1 MSDENKRRPSA
12 SRRAR
17 LDTRA
22 EPNSALLPEPESLV
36 TRGRRGGSTPP
47 RPKPGV
53 EIRGPESLSDP
64 AALRRQ
70 VSALQQELAQTQH
83 RLAAIQEEREEETDR
98 FSEMLARVTVLES
111 GKREADA
118 KLGREGAGEEGLTEA
133 DRRTAG
139 LLADLAKLKADL
151 EKERET
157 TAWLRT
163 AGEQAT
169 REVAAFRARATAP
182 ELKAVRRE
190 VEEQARADEVK
201 RLTSEQERAK
211 EELLAAQKAA
221 EREASRAAESAAA
234 EKRADEELAA
244 ARSRYDD
251 LVAEHDRE
259 LARLNEESATRI
271 GELEANLTTER
282 ATLDELTAAAD
293 TAKADLRKEHS
304 KALETAAE
312 AAKADATRA
321 LDAAKAEHA
330 SKLETAREDAARALS
345 QLRSEHSAAVARL
358 SGDHQT
364 KLAEAV
370 KGAEEKAT
378 KAAGV
383 ELARTK
389 ATVAALEKEKADLLA
404 ARTAAEG
411 RTKAAAKELDAT
423 TAMLKALIRSHEVL
437 ESGEDQMAKLREEAR
452 SARADI
458 ADQTIAL
465 RLALSR
471 LSDAVHAPEGDS
483 KKK

>member
-22 EPNSALLPEPESLV
+22 EPNSAELPAPEALV

-53 EIRGPESLSDP
+53 EIRGADSPSDP

-70 VSALQQELAQTQH
+70 LSALQQELAQTQH

-98 FSEMLARVTVLES
+98 FSEMLARVTVLEA

-139 LLADLAKLKADL
+139 LLAEVARLKADL

-182 ELKAVRRE
+182 ELRAVRRE

-201 RLTSEQERAK
+201 RLTTELERAK
-211 EELLAAQKAA
+211 EALLAAEKAA
-221 EREASRAAESAAA
+221 EREGSLAAESAAA

-244 ARSRYDD
+244 ARARYDR
-251 LVAEHDRE
+251 LVAEHDQE
-259 LARLNEESATRI
+259 LAKLKEESSSRI
-271 GELEANLTTER
+271 EGLELELETER
-282 ATLDELTAAAD
+282 STRAELNASAE
-293 TAKADLRKEHS
+293 TAKADLQKEHA
-304 KALETAAE
+304 KALETAAA
-312 AAKADATRA
+312 AAKAEVARA

-330 SKLETAREDAARALS
+330 SKLETAQEDAARALA
-345 QLRSEHSAAVARL
+345 QLRSEHSAAVGRVAAE
-358 SGDHQT
+358 HQT

-370 KGAEEKAT
+370 KGAEDKAT

-383 ELARTK
+383 ELARIK
-389 ATVAALEKEKADLLA
+389 ATVLSLEKEKADLLA
-404 ARTAAEG
+404 ARTSAEA
-411 RTKAAAKELDAT
+411 RAKTAAKELDAT
-423 TAMLKALIRSHEVL
+423 TAMLKALIRSHELL

-452 SARADI
+452 TARADI

-471 LSDAVHAPEGDS
+471 VSDAVHPPEGDS